1 MCPGIYNDSRVERTT
16 RGARL
21 RDVGFNPFRTRQRN
35 LADYVMVVS
44 ALVVLAALV
53 IWALVG

>member
-1 MCPGIYNDSRVERTT
+1 M
-16 RGARL
+16 
-21 RDVGFNPFRTRQRN
+21 GFNPFRTRQRN
-35 LADYVMVVS
+35 LADYVMVAS